1 MYPIA
6 AIDFATGPM
15 AALSYVSSGGGP
27 NAGNISG
34 YSMPSYEGASQP
46 LTRLALATAMQGAI
60 PNIPSPAENSSY
72 RLDFDAPGVQCEAI
86 SVDIL
91 DGFTAVMNCS
101 VIRGE
106 SSNDICPSSYYYMAW
121 PPSTHAIIPFGND
134 SLRFGTGPWLV
145 DSNVGSYGPYGN
157 EPGAIFVAVDTQP
170 PYGLKDAMVVL
181 NCSLWNA
188 TYTVDFN
195 FPAEGQRITI
205 LHAQYNQPVSVGVL
219 DAFPY
224 NTPLDLSAHGPQLSY
239 QALMEC
245 LGNILVGRYYTSG
258 TDGRPHE
265 SGAVLQ
271 TDLAYSKELFPMYK
285 SSIAASDKLAYNA
298 TVAQAMESRNFGRPL
313 GILIEEMFQN
323 MTLALFS
330 QQVFLHHGALPT
342 NVRVRSARNEYS
354 YAPSRLLLAY
364 GLAVGFS
371 LAIVV
376 LGIASLW
383 LSGASYSNK
392 FSTVMRTTCDA
403 DMCADVASVDR
414 TGADPLPKYLEKLE
428 VRAGIGLALPTDPD
442 LAEPLPPTGQ
452 KRESVSREGSGLISP
467 GHGQEACIPA
477 DRPAEPEREIET
489 DEAHLTLKHG

>member
-1 MYPIA
+1 MGHHLFYRNLNGQAVSEMSYDQQMNIRIGTGLSYLVRAALVMAIGAAYFQLFWRTLLRTAVPLAVVDCLADLLGSPLSFFDSAALRANPVLSLVAAVSWLLPFATIVPPATLIILSVPVESYSMYPIA

-15 AALSYVSSGGGP
+15 AALSYVSSGVGP

-60 PNIPSPAENSSY
+60 PNIPSPSENSSY
-72 RLDFDAPGVQCEAI
+72 SLDFDAPGVQCEAI

-91 DGFTAVMNCS
+91 NGFTAVMNCS

-145 DSNVGSYGPYGN
+145 DSNVRSYGPYGS

-170 PYGLKDAMVVL
+170 PYGLKDVMVVL

-224 NTPLDLSAHGPQLSY
+224 NTPLDLSAHGPHLSY

-245 LGNILVGRYYTSG
+245 LGNILVGR
-258 TDGRPHE
+258 
-265 SGAVLQ
+265 
-271 TDLAYSKELFPMYK
+271 
-285 SSIAASDKLAYNA
+285 
-298 TVAQAMESRNFGRPL
+298 
-313 GILIEEMFQN
+313 
-323 MTLALFS
+323 
-330 QQVFLHHGALPT
+330 
-342 NVRVRSARNEYS
+342 
-354 YAPSRLLLAY
+354 
-364 GLAVGFS
+364 
-371 LAIVV
+371 
-376 LGIASLW
+376 
-383 LSGASYSNK
+383 
-392 FSTVMRTTCDA
+392 
-403 DMCADVASVDR
+403 
-414 TGADPLPKYLEKLE
+414 
-428 VRAGIGLALPTDPD
+428 
-442 LAEPLPPTGQ
+442 
-452 KRESVSREGSGLISP
+452 
-467 GHGQEACIPA
+467 
-477 DRPAEPEREIET
+477 
-489 DEAHLTLKHG
+489 